1 MGRGKIEIKR
11 IENSTNHQVTFSKRR
26 SRILMKAR
34 EIYIC
39 KKPITWNC
47 NTNSNKA
54 QQQSCIRDEQI
65 EVQDLISS
73 SAKLKSGS
81 SSGDSGATTV
91 DRRLAAVAHWES
103 NPAVRIHQASA

>member
-65 EVQDLISS
+65 EVQDL
-73 SAKLKSGS
+73 KSGS